1 MSKYLESM
9 ESMEDAETGLY
20 KQKVP
25 ESTVVLDMSTDT
37 LSMTYA
43 EQPAYV
49 GEISQD
55 IVSYTAPKK
64 VIVRTYRLRK

>member
-25 ESTVVLDMSTDT
+25 ESTVILNVSTDIP
-37 LSMTYA
+37 SMTYA
-43 EQPAYV
+43 EQP
-49 GEISQD
+49 GDGDEINQD
-55 IVSYTAPKK
+55 TVSYTAPKK